1 MSMSD
6 REYRELQLSSTHL
19 LLIFV
24 GLFAVLI
31 VVFLLGISVG
41 KKQSEEVQK
50 TQLTANPPIETVQTG
65 TLRPAP
71 ETKEDVPPPVT
82 RTETQEPAA
91 EKVTAEQTPAVQ
103 PKKAEPSPAKAEQ
116 QSGNYFIQVGAY
128 SKKDGA
134 MALAQDFQSKG
145 YPTII
150 LDPLSSDRRAIFRVR
165 VGGYASREEAN
176 RVLSE
181 LLRLMGK
188 KEGDYFVKFVN

>member
-1 MSMSD
+1 MSD

-41 KKQSEEVQK
+41 KKQSEEIQK
-50 TQLTANPPIETVQTG
+50 TQLTANPPIESVQTNKP
-65 TLRPAP
+65 RPS
-71 ETKEDVPPPVT
+71 TKTEEDVPPPVT
-82 RTETQEPAA
+82 RTETKKPPI
-91 EKVTAEQTPAVQ
+91 EKVTAEQAPAVQ
-103 PKKAEPSPAKAEQ
+103 PKKTEPTPVKVEPQ
-116 QSGNYFIQVGAY
+116 PGNYYIQVGAY

-145 YPTII
+145 YPTKII
-150 LDPLSSDRRAIFRVR
+150 DPLSTDRRAIFRVR

-176 RVLSE
+176 RILAE
-181 LLRLMGK
+181 LLPLMGK